1 MGFFKKRGKPRQYRI
16 TSRPS
21 TSSDSMLY
29 ELTFWNGLLAG
40 WSSLSLR
47 RPSDKNAQ
55 EMLRQEAALD
65 AKVKGY
71 GDNYEITELI

>member
-1 MGFFKKRGKPRQYRI
+1 MGFFKKRGKPRQYKI
-16 TSRPS
+16 ISRPS

-29 ELTFWNGLLAG
+29 ELEYWNRCFSFWAYINLYRHARPYALER
-40 WSSLSLR
+40 LR
-47 RPSDKNAQ
+47 A
-55 EMLRQEAALD
+55 EAAFD